1 MSCLPG
7 MPCYNSPV
15 VKIVYPPGCDPTP
28 HEVVSSEQVR
38 YDGPNLSCT
47 GVQNGDCLNT
57 ALEKIDQ
64 KICSDTFVAQI
75 IETIENNPVLKA
87 YFCQLVTSC
96 IPTTT
101 TTTTVLL

>member
-28 HEVVSSEQVR
+28 HETVSSEQVR

-47 GVQNGDCLNT
+47 GIQNGDCLNA
-57 ALEKIDQ
+57 ALEKIDT
-64 KICSDTFVAQI
+64 KICSTELVASI
-75 IETIENNPVLKA
+75 IQTIANNDVLKA
-87 YFCQLVTSC
+87 YFCELVNSC
-96 IPTTT
+96 APTTT
-101 TTTTVLL
+101 STTTTI